1 MGDAGADR
9 PDGTVSAKRRSPL
22 VEGPSVGNARASLG
36 GGGWARLMEG
46 RGGYRGP
53 VVSLYWRVLVI
64 NAIILVLAALL
75 LSFTLATVSVSL
87 RREEQALIVVAGL
100 LVSLVANGALLRVGL
115 APLERL
121 KAAMGDVDV
130 LRPGGRLPADSGVTE
145 LNELASAFNQMLSRL
160 EDERRLSATRAWTAE
175 EAERRRLSRDLHD
188 EIGQRLTAVLLYLKR
203 SAATAGE
210 PTRSE
215 LEEAQAAIRDAL
227 DEVRSVLR
235 QLRPEALDELGLT
248 SALAE
253 LASGFAAPTGL
264 GIQRQLPSDL
274 PRMASTTELAIYRVA
289 QEALT
294 NVARHADATEVTLEL
309 GFDEHDVTMLVTD
322 NGDGT
327 TEIVEAGGI
336 RGMRERAVQMNGSL
350 SITSTPGQ
358 GTTLRLVVPLTSNA

>member
-1 MGDAGADR
+1 M
-9 PDGTVSAKRRSPL
+9 K
-22 VEGPSVGNARASLG
+22 
-36 GGGWARLMEG
+36 G
-46 RGGYRGP
+46 RGGRRGP

-64 NAIILVLAALL
+64 NAVILVVAAML
-75 LSFTLATVSVSL
+75 LSFTFATVSVSL

-130 LRPGGRLPADSGVTE
+130 LRPGGRLPTDSGVSE
-145 LNELASAFNQMLSRL
+145 LNELAAAFNQMLSRL

-175 EAERRRLSRDLHD
+175 ETERRRLSRDLHD

-227 DEVRSVLR
+227 DEVRRVLR

-253 LASGFAAPTGL
+253 LASGFGARTGL
-264 GIQRQLPSDL
+264 GIRRKLPSDL

-294 NVARHADATEVTLEL
+294 NVARHADATQVTLEL
-309 GFDEHDVTMLVTD
+309 GFDTHNVTMLVTD
-322 NGDGT
+322 NGGGT

-336 RGMRERAVQMNGSL
+336 RGMRERAIQISATLTIV
-350 SITSTPGQ
+350 STPGQ
-358 GTTLRLVVPLTSNA
+358 GTTLRLVAPPTPDT